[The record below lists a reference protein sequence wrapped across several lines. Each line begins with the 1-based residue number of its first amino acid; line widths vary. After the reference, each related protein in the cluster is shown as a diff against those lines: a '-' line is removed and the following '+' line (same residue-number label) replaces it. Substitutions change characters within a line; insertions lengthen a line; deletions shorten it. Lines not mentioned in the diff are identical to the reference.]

1 MRRLVAG
8 GLVAAGLIGV
18 LCALY
23 LDPFVA
29 CITFACTCGLAYGL
43 AGYDLDAKKQP
54 SDGRDW

>member
-8 GLVAAGLIGV
+8 VLVAAGLIGV

-43 AGYDLDAKKQP
+43 AGYDIDAEKP
-54 SDGRDW
+54 SQDLRDW